1 MSVRTHPL
9 CRGAPAWDKGPTE
22 RAAPGNSP
30 ESVRIGRLR
39 AERAAAVGRTSGVS
53 SLGGRLAAVQR
64 LEETELGSPAL
75 QRLTALTARLLGAT
89 AAHVTLIGEVA
100 TVVAGEGLAPGAIGR
115 QLPVEAS
122 LAARTA
128 AEGAP
133 LVVPDTVGDPRFA
146 GVRPLHGGP
155 LAAFLGV
162 PVTGSDGAAVGAL
175 CVVHTSPRD
184 WTRADVALVRQLAD
198 SVSTELELS
207 ALAREYEAHRLRFE
221 LAIDAAEIGS
231 FDWDLASGRLIW
243 DDRLVSLFGYEREG
257 FAETIEAFNARLHP
271 DDRPRVGDALRA
283 AIEGCSNYDA
293 EYRIVLPTGEVRWI
307 RARGRA
313 VGDGRGVAVRLL
325 GAAYDTT
332 EQRDAGTQVARV
344 LEAMK
349 SAFFALDRQWRFS
362 YVNAE
367 AERVLQSSREAL
379 LGGSVWELFPFA
391 GGSDFETHYRG
402 AMTSGEERVFEA
414 YYPAPLEAWYE
425 VRAWPGP
432 DGLSVYFLDI
442 TERRAAEE
450 QARRSALRLAVIAE
464 VSALLT
470 RTLGEGHGEGAAL
483 QQLAEAVVPVLGDW
497 AIVSLLDEDGRIRDV
512 GSWHR
517 DPDARALTARY
528 AELRLAAVD
537 PDAPVFRALASG
549 QHLVV
554 PDVPAAVRPGLAP
567 EARPVFDALAP
578 RSAVTLPLTA
588 RGRTLGALSIYRSG
602 DRGPADAEDVAAA
615 REVADRAG
623 LALDNARLYEQQR
636 RLAEDLQR
644 SMLTAPPEPDHAEI
658 VVRHHPAVEAAQV
671 GGDWYDAFLQP
682 SGAAVVVIGDVVG
695 HDTRA
700 AAVMGQLRGMLRGI
714 AYREAIGPAAVLSE
728 LDRAVEGLQMRA
740 MATAAIARVEQT
752 AQERAAGLTWL
763 RWSNAGHPPPLLLH
777 ADGRIDELA
786 TERAELMLGV
796 DSGAPR
802 TESVVSFRRGATV
815 LLYTDGLV
823 EGPDLLLDDGIAR
836 LRAALAELAD
846 RPLTE
851 LCDELIQRLRPG
863 GLQDDVALVAVRLH
877 PQDRP
882 CPREAGPG
890 RPRPGVPPERPPAG

>member
-1 MSVRTHPL
+1 
-9 CRGAPAWDKGPTE
+9 
-22 RAAPGNSP
+22 
-30 ESVRIGRLR
+30 
-39 AERAAAVGRTSGVS
+39 VS
-53 SLGGRLAAVQR
+53 SVDGRLAAVHR
-64 LEETELGSPAL
+64 LEATALGSRPL

-89 AAHVTLIGEVA
+89 AAHVSLIGEVV

-115 QLPVEAS
+115 QLPVAAS

-133 LVVPDTVGDPRFA
+133 LVVPDTAGDPRFA

-155 LAAFLGV
+155 LSAFLGV
-162 PVTGSDGAAVGAL
+162 PVTGSDGSAVGAL

-184 WTRADVALVRQLAD
+184 WTPAEIALVRQLAD

-207 ALAREYEAHRLRFE
+207 ALAREYEAHRIRFE

-231 FDWDLASGRLIW
+231 FDWDLTTGRLIW
-243 DDRLVSLFGYEREG
+243 DDRLVALFGYEREG

-271 DDRPRVGDALRA
+271 DDLPRVGDALRT
-283 AIEGCSNYDA
+283 AIESCGNYDA
-293 EYRIVLPTGEVRWI
+293 EYRIVLPTGEERWI

-313 VGDGRGVAVRLL
+313 VGDGRGIAVRVL

-332 EQRDAGTQVARV
+332 EQRDAAGQVARV
-344 LEAMK
+344 LETMK
-349 SAFFALDRQWRFS
+349 SAFFALDQQWRFT

-379 LGGSVWELFPFA
+379 LGGAIWELFPFA
-391 GGSDFETHYRG
+391 VGSDFETYYRG

-414 YYPAPLEAWYE
+414 YYPPPLDAWYE

-450 QARRSALRLAVIAE
+450 RAGRSAARLALIAE

-470 RTLGEGHGEGAAL
+470 RTIGEGLGESAAL
-483 QQLAEAVVPVLGDW
+483 QHLAEAVVPVLGDW

-517 DPDARALTARY
+517 DPDARVLAARY
-528 AELRLAAVD
+528 AELRLAAVH

-549 QHLVV
+549 QHMVV
-554 PDVPAAVRPGLAP
+554 PDVPAAVRPGLDLQV
-567 EARPVFDALAP
+567 RPFFDALAP
-578 RSAVTLPLTA
+578 QSALTLPLTA

-602 DRGPADAEDVAAA
+602 ARGVADAEDVAAA

-636 RLAEDLQR
+636 RLAEGLQR

-658 VVRHHPAVEAAQV
+658 VVRYHPAVEAAQV

-682 SGAAVVVIGDVVG
+682 SGATVLVIGDVVG
-695 HDTRA
+695 HDTEA

-714 AYREAIGPAAVLSE
+714 AYRDGIGPADILGE
-728 LDRAVEGLQMRA
+728 LDRAIEGLLMHSL
-740 MATAAIARVEQT
+740 ATAAIARLEQT
-752 AQERAAGLTWL
+752 PEEQAAGLTRL

-777 ADGRIDELA
+777 PDGRIQELA
-786 TERAELMLGV
+786 GERAELMLGV
-796 DSGAPR
+796 DSGARR
-802 TESVVSFRRGATV
+802 TDSVVTFRRGATV

-836 LRAALAELAD
+836 LHAAVAELAD

-851 LCDELIQRLRPG
+851 LCDGLLERLRPG

-882 CPREAGPG
+882 RPPEAGP
-890 RPRPGVPPERPPAG
+890 RKLPPGVPDEPPAA